1 MTFYIPLERKVN
13 ADQLSIK
20 DLGLKMY
27 GIEGMMSYSDI
38 TVRIFRKLTPLK
50 HQFERQ
56 FDYNHFLPKDS
67 GYKNSHYDLQ

>member
-1 MTFYIPLERKVN
+1 
-13 ADQLSIK
+13 
-20 DLGLKMY
+20 MY

-38 TVRIFRKLTPLK
+38 TVSIFRKLSPLK